1 MQSIE
6 VMVIGG
12 GASGMMAAAAAAE
25 AGSKVLLVE
34 KLGKLGK
41 KLLATGNGRC
51 NFTNTVQKKEYYHS
65 RTDGFAWQVISAFDA
80 QQVMEWFRNHG
91 VLPME
96 REGYVYPRSAQ
107 AVSVVQILQRV
118 LAEWAVQ
125 VHTGEC
131 LYDVAPHWDRA
142 GTVQG
147 YEVTTSAGRYLAGQ
161 VILASGGAAAPVHGT
176 TGDGYAWMERLGVS
190 LVPPVPALT
199 SLALEGAFCKTW
211 AGVRIDGQVSVYSDT
226 GKCLGTDRG
235 EIQMVSYGISGIP
248 VFQVS
253 HFAARELLE
262 GRKPYLVLECMCD
275 FSEEALIEEW
285 FQRRTAYARLS
296 LSVADVLEGMLPGKL
311 SSVYIREAGL
321 QNGQKAETVSR
332 KQWKALAAQI
342 KAKRLS
348 IRSVSGFEKAQ
359 VTSGGV
365 SLKALDA
372 ETMELHQYPGLYI
385 TGELADVDGICGGYN
400 LQWAWS
406 SGYVAGR
413 AAGRKAVGRKTV
425 TRKAVTRKAAGKK
438 TVDRKAAGR

>member
-12 GASGMMAAAAAAE
+12 GASGMMAAAVAAE
-25 AGSKVLLVE
+25 AGARVLLVE

-65 RTDGFAWQVISAFDA
+65 RTEGFAWQVISAFDE
-80 QQVMEWFRNHG
+80 QQVMDWFRNHG

-96 REGYVYPRSAQ
+96 RDGYVYPRSAQ

-125 VHTGEC
+125 VHTEESLLDIVPQRDKTG
-131 LYDVAPHWDRA
+131 V
-142 GTVQG
+142 VQR
-147 YEVTTSAGRYLAGQ
+147 YEVTTSQGRYLAGQ
-161 VILASGGAAAPVHGT
+161 VILAPGGAAAPVHGT
-176 TGDGYAWMERLGVS
+176 SGDGYAWVERLGIP
-190 LVPPVPALT
+190 LVTPVPALT
-199 SLALEGAFCKTW
+199 SLELEGAFCKTW
-211 AGVRIDGQVSVYSDT
+211 AGVRIDGQISVYSES

-248 VFQVS
+248 VFQIS
-253 HFAARELLE
+253 HYAAREWE
-262 GRKPYLVLECMCD
+262 KGRKPYLILECMCD
-275 FSEEALIEEW
+275 FSEEALLDEW
-285 FQRRTAYARLS
+285 FRRRAVYANLS

-311 SSVYIREAGL
+311 SMAYVREAGL
-321 QNGQKAETVSR
+321 QNGQKADTVSR
-332 KQWKALAAQI
+332 KQWEALARQI
-342 KAKRLS
+342 KAKRLQ

-365 SLKALDA
+365 SLEALDA

-406 SGYVAGR
+406 SGYVAGK
-413 AAGRKAVGRKTV
+413 AAAQKAGGRKAARKKRPVETQQ
-425 TRKAVTRKAAGKK
+425 RSAR
-438 TVDRKAAGR
+438 RC